1 MPVFKGVVGPSAKNL
16 QIGLLKILA
25 RKQPERKSVI
35 NIKIRISTVLEQFWT
50 SQKYIYQQLRNPIS
64 AGPRRFIDLRKPQG
78 NS

>member
-35 NIKIRISTVLEQFWT
+35 NIKIRISTVLE
-50 SQKYIYQQLRNPIS
+50 
-64 AGPRRFIDLRKPQG
+64 
-78 NS
+78 